1 MIFVA
6 LTSAG
11 PANPVLHVVPD
22 PGLLGPGVDPAP
34 GGVVPQG
41 HAQHVGAQGPQLG
54 GGDLRAQG
62 RAEEE
67 GAGWGP
73 QGQVRPQVEEG
84 VAEDLTAIVCWNFAE
99 LKECNIRIGSS
110 VGQTNQV
117 SQSAKKIIFMGVT
130 IHLGGG

>member
-1 MIFVA
+1 MQEGLVEIKKRKRRRKKTHNSPQNDLIFVA
-6 LTSAG
+6 PTSAG
-11 PANPVLHVVPD
+11 PSYPVLHVVPD

-67 GAGWGP
+67 EGAGFLRRGLL

-84 VAEDLTAIVCWNFAE
+84 VAEDLIAIVCWN
-99 LKECNIRIGSS
+99 LQN
-110 VGQTNQV
+110 
-117 SQSAKKIIFMGVT
+117 
-130 IHLGGG
+130 